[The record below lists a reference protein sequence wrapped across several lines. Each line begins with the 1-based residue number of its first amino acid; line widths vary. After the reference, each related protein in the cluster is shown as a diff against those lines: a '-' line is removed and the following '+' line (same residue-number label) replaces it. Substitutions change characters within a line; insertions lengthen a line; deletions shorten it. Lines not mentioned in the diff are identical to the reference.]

1 LITHPGVRTTRGRR
15 RTPLR
20 PDAGMREGEPMSEIG
35 PVQMLTLAFGPQA
48 DYEGRIVDE
57 LVRLQE
63 QGTIRILDLLFVV
76 KDTDSGEIVTV
87 EQKNETLGSVVAG
100 LLGLSGS
107 ELGERLSTAEESPG
121 SFGLSRGE
129 IQDVAESLEP
139 GHAAGFLMIEHAWAR
154 DLKSA
159 IRDAG
164 GTPVGQDFL
173 TPELVRAVEPELA
186 ALADADAGAAG

>member
-1 LITHPGVRTTRGRR
+1 
-15 RTPLR
+15 
-20 PDAGMREGEPMSEIG
+20 MSEIG

-76 KDTDSGEIVTV
+76 KDTDSGEIGTV

-186 ALADADAGAAG
+186 ALADADADAAG